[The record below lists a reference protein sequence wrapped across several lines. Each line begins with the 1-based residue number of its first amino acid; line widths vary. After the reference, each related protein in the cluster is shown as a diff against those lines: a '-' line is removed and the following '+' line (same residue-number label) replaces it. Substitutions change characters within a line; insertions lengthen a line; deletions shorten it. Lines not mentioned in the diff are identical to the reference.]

1 MSYSYLG
8 IRNKFLCLSKH
19 KQGELYKSLTGR
31 VYKAHDALEDCLALK
46 ELVKGYGNFDN
57 TELAKYS
64 HTSRFLQHRY
74 EWTNNVQQNQ
84 LIKH

>member
-19 KQGELYKSLTGR
+19 KQGKLNKSLTGR
-31 VYKAHDALEDCLALK
+31 VYKAHDTLEDCLALK
-46 ELVKGYGNFDN
+46 ELVKGYGNIDN

-64 HTSRFLQHRY
+64 HTSRFLQNR
-74 EWTNNVQQNQ
+74 
-84 LIKH
+84 

>member
-31 VYKAHDALEDCLALK
+31 VYKAHDALEDFLALK
-46 ELVKGYGNFDN
+46 ELVEGYGNFDN
-57 TELAKYS
+57 TQLAKYS